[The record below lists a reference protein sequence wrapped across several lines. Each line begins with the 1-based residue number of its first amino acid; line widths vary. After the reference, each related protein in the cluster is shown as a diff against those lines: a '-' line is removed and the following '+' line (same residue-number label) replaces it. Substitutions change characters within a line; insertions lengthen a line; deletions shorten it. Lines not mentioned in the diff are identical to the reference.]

1 MTTAMGG
8 NFFAVTVPPSASEAE
23 WGRLCHSQARVTRA
37 LFTRRIGFILGSVF
51 NKDSLFNLHI
61 ITK

>member
-23 WGRLCHSQARVTRA
+23 WGRDTPRLVTRA
-37 LFTRRIGFILGSVF
+37 LFTRRMGFILGSVF